1 MILLTQV
8 FSQYSPPKYFPTSWI
23 SPQKAPTLSQEPSLL
38 VLQDN
43 ILKLWTSPKDPQPR
57 TSKYPKSFL
66 IWFPWDSPSVL
77 NKWVKECLNNVL
89 DPVKSCHEL
98 HQLCRDFMLVHST
111 ILNILQNCATIFSS
125 RATIFAVTNLQVVDS
140 KSCQDL
146 PNCATILLKL
156 KHKIISQN
164 WMQALANAN
173 T

>member
-1 MILLTQV
+1 M
-8 FSQYSPPKYFPTSWI
+8 
-23 SPQKAPTLSQEPSLL
+23 
-38 VLQDN
+38 
-43 ILKLWTSPKDPQPR
+43 KLWTSPKDPQPR
-57 TSKYPKSFL
+57 ISTYPKSSL

-77 NKWVKECLNNVL
+77 NKSIKEYLNSVL
-89 DPVKSCHEL
+89 DHVKSCHDQL
-98 HQLCRDFMLVHST
+98 HQSCCDFMLVHNT
-111 ILNILQNCATIFSS
+111 ILNIIQNCATILSS

-164 WMQALANAN
+164 SMQTLANAK